1 MCVSCGCG
9 EPNETHGDANHITL
23 DMVQRAASA
32 AGIAPQDVATNIQK
46 GLDSRR
52 DDAKREDAAGS
63 TEMEEPVV
71 TEAHGSVM

>member
-9 EPNETHGDANHITL
+9 EPNETHGDASHITL

-46 GLDSRR
+46 GLAPQGDV
-52 DDAKREDAAGS
+52 AKGEDTS
-63 TEMEEPVV
+63 DPTEMDAPVV
-71 TEAHGSVM
+71 TEAHGSVT